1 MSDLVA
7 NMKEYW
13 FKVELQFV
21 CPSCSGVSAESI
33 VARARN
39 KDSAAIAIVEHVT
52 LECQLCKAVC
62 LEFVEFRLSMKD
74 LTPEELA
81 NLHIGSGASSY

>member
-1 MSDLVA
+1 MQ
-7 NMKEYW
+7 EHW

-21 CPSCSGVSAESI
+21 CPSCSGVSTETI

-52 LECQLCKAVC
+52 LECQLCKAIC
-62 LEFVEFRLSMKD
+62 LELVEFQLLMKD

-81 NLHIGSGASSY
+81 SFQIGSDASSHI